1 MMADSSDSLMA
12 VETDCRLAQMMGAC
26 SDLWKAECWVDSRAE
41 AKATAT
47 AIGSKRHQYHI
58 DTYSTHEYR
67 VRAHMQRLSL
77 HVTATILALDMTFTC
92 FVYFAYLLTCLDG
105 CVEGRHDGRADGS
118 LDG

>member
-47 AIGSKRHQYHI
+47 AIGSKRQ
-58 DTYSTHEYR
+58 
-67 VRAHMQRLSL
+67 
-77 HVTATILALDMTFTC
+77 
-92 FVYFAYLLTCLDG
+92 
-105 CVEGRHDGRADGS
+105 
-118 LDG
+118 